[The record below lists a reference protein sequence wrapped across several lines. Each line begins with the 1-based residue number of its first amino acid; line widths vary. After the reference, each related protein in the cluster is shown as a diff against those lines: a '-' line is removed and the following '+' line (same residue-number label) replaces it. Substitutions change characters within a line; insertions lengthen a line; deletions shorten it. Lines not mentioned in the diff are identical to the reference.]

1 MVGALEHWDDFE
13 APRAEWSA
21 LAGEAGNL
29 FATWE
34 WADAWRRHAGATG
47 TAHVCAVRDGSGRL
61 IAILPLWLTAVRG
74 LRLVRFI
81 GFDGGDHLGP
91 IHAAGAEHAAAG
103 GLIRALDELTPAWDI
118 LLAENLPGLTR
129 WEHLLGARALR
140 RDSTASVPIDGQSWS
155 EYLAHRSGRLRRL
168 RTYERRLAREH
179 SVRYRLADS
188 PERLHH
194 DLDVLFA
201 LHAMRWGAHSPGL
214 GPARRAFHG
223 DFAARALERGWL
235 RLWFLEVDGSP
246 VAAWY
251 GFRFG
256 GAEWAYQ
263 GGRDPAWDRASVGS
277 LLLAHTLREAFQDE
291 QREYKMLRGNEG
303 YKQRFASEAGEVV
316 TLVRG
321 RGVRGRAAARLAGE
335 AAQHAVVARTLRR
348 SLGGTRWR
356 ALGGA
361 G

>member
-1 MVGALEHWDDFE
+1 MAAALERWDDFE
-13 APRAEWSA
+13 ARRTEWSA
-21 LAGEAGNL
+21 LADQSGNL

-34 WADAWRRHAGATG
+34 WADAWRRHAGAHG
-47 TAHVCAVRDGSGRL
+47 VAHVCAVRDGSGGL
-61 IAILPLWLTAVRG
+61 TAILPLWLTAVRG
-74 LRLVRFI
+74 LRVVRFI
-81 GFDGGDHLGP
+81 GHDAGDHLGP
-91 IHAAGAEHAAAG
+91 IHAAGAEHVAAG
-103 GLIRALDELTPAWDI
+103 GLIQALDELTPAWDV
-118 LLAENLPGLTR
+118 LLAQNLPAPTP
-129 WEHLLGARALR
+129 WEHLLDAHAVR
-140 RDSTASVPIDGQSWS
+140 RDSTASVAIDGQAWS

-168 RTYERRLAREH
+168 RTYERRLARDH
-179 SVRYRLADS
+179 AVRYRLADS
-188 PERLHH
+188 PDRLHD

-201 LHAMRWGAHSPGL
+201 LHAMRWGARSPGL

-223 DFAARALERGWL
+223 DFAARALERNWL

-277 LLLAHTLREAFQDE
+277 LLLAHTLREAFEDG
-291 QREYKMLRGNEG
+291 QREYKMLRGSEA

-321 RGVRGRAAARLAGE
+321 RGVRGHLAAYLARE
-335 AAQHAVVARTLRR
+335 AAHRAVVARMLRR
-348 SLGGTRWR
+348 GVGRTRWR

>member
-1 MVGALEHWDDFE
+1 MAGALERWEDFE
-13 APRAEWSA
+13 AARLEWSG
-21 LAGEAGNL
+21 LADQAGNL

-34 WADAWRRHAGATG
+34 WADAWRRHAGPKG
-47 TAHVCAVRDGSGRL
+47 VPHVFAVRDGSRRL
-61 IAILPLWLTAVRG
+61 TAILPLWLTTIRG
-74 LRLVRFI
+74 LRLARFI
-81 GFDGGDHLGP
+81 GHDAGDHLGP

-103 GLIRALDELTPAWDI
+103 GLIQALDELAPAWDV
-118 LLAENLPGLTR
+118 LLAENLPAQAR
-129 WEHLLGARALR
+129 WEHLLGAGTLR
-140 RDSTASVPIDGQSWS
+140 RDSTASVPIDGQTWS
-155 EYLAHRSGRLRRL
+155 QYLAHRSGRLRRL
-168 RTYERRLAREH
+168 RTYERRLARDH
-179 SVRYRLADS
+179 TVRYRLADS
-188 PERLHH
+188 PGRLDD
-194 DLDVLFA
+194 DLDALFA

-263 GGRDPAWDRASVGS
+263 GGRDPSWDRASVGS
-277 LLLAHTLREAFQDE
+277 LLLAHTLREAFQDG
-291 QREYKMLRGNEG
+291 QHEYKMLRGSEG

-321 RGVRGRAAARLAGE
+321 RGVRGRAAARLARE
-335 AAQHAVVARTLRR
+335 AAQRAVVARTLRR
-348 SLGGTRWR
+348 SLGAARWR

>member
-1 MVGALEHWDDFE
+1 MGGTLEDWQDLE

-21 LAGEAGNL
+21 LADQTGNL

-34 WADAWRRHAGATG
+34 WADAWRRHAGASG
-47 TAHVCAVRDGSGRL
+47 IAHVVAVRDGSHRL
-61 IAILPLWLTAVRG
+61 TAILPLWLTTISG

-81 GFDGGDHLGP
+81 GHDAGDHLGP
-91 IHAAGAEHAAAG
+91 IHATGAEHAAAG
-103 GLIRALDELTPAWDI
+103 GLIRALDELTPAWDV
-118 LLAENLPGLTR
+118 LLAENLPALTR
-129 WEHLLGARALR
+129 WEHLLGAGTLR
-140 RDSTASVPIDGQSWS
+140 RDSTASVPIDGQTWS

-168 RTYERRLAREH
+168 RTYERRLARDH
-179 SVRYRLADS
+179 AVRYRLADS
-188 PERLHH
+188 PERLRD

-223 DFAARALERGWL
+223 DFASRALERGWL
-235 RLWFLEVDGSP
+235 RLWFLEVDGSA

-277 LLLAHTLREAFQDE
+277 LLLAHTLREAFQDG
-291 QREYKMLRGNEG
+291 QREYKMLRGSEA

-321 RGVRGRAAARLAGE
+321 RGMRGRAAARLATE
-335 AAQHAVVARTLRR
+335 AAQHSVVARTLQR
-348 SLGGTRWR
+348 SLGTRRWS